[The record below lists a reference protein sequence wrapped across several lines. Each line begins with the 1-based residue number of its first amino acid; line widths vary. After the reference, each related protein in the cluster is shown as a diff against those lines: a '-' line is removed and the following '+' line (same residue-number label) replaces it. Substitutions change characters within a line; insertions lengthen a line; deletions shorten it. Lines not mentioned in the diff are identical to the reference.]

1 MAKLSRDDVLHL
13 ARLSRLHL
21 SDEEIA
27 LFQKEI
33 SAILDYVEQLQGVD
47 ISDIEPTYQVSGL
60 KNVMRE
66 DKIEQDELI
75 ARRVYGATQNELL
88 KNAPQQE
95 ADGHIKVKR
104 VLK

>member
-21 SDEEIA
+21 SDDEVEV
-27 LFQKEI
+27 FKKEI
-33 SAILDYVEQLQGVD
+33 SAILEYVEQLQDVD
-47 ISDIEPTYQVSGL
+47 LGDLEPTYQVSGL

-66 DKIEQDELI
+66 DSLMHDNVI
-75 ARRVYGATQNELL
+75 AERVYSATQKELL
-88 KNAPQQE
+88 KNAPDSE
-95 ADGHIKVKR
+95 NDGHIKVKR